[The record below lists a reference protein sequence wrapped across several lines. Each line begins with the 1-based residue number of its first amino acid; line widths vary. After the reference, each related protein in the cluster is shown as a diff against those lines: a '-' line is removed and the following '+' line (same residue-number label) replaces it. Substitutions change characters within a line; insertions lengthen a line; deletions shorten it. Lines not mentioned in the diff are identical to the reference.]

1 MRRLLLIGRFVLG
14 VSALAWPLVGQSQK
28 HELRLRCNDSLP
40 EHWLRPV
47 EMGALQQLGAT
58 LTTQLAFL
66 QGQGY
71 LEARVDGCETD
82 SIARKTTCLLD
93 AGRRYR
99 WARLSGSGIPVEIAS
114 EARFR
119 ERAFNGQ
126 PIAPVLVQRLVEDLL
141 RRSEDSGFPF
151 ASVLFD
157 SLRQEAEGIRATV
170 RLDLGR
176 AVRFDSVVVR
186 GNVRTSLRLLQSHV
200 GVRPGDMYNE
210 SIVRSIERRLRE
222 LPFVQQKQRPY
233 VQFTSDLTKLFLFL
247 DGKKASSINGI
258 LGVQPDPVSGDV
270 KLTGDLDLR
279 LRNALQRGEAIELNW
294 RSLADATQ
302 DLKVRG
308 NLPYAFRTPFGIDGQ
323 LKLFKRDSTF
333 LEVALRSGLDYL
345 LLRGD
350 KVGVFIN
357 SKTSERL
364 GRNTIALPGL
374 ADVRIVSYGLTIA
387 RERFDYRYNPRRG
400 HSVRLEGSAGRKRTT
415 TAVLGEDG
423 IAPTLRSTQYE
434 LEGIAVGHVPIR
446 TRSTIRF
453 VAQGGWMI
461 NENLYRNELYRFG
474 GLKTLRGADEAS
486 LFASAYAVG
495 TVEYR
500 YVYEENANFFVFMD
514 QGWWED
520 AAQATLVT
528 DTPMG
533 FGAGTTFE
541 TKAGLFSLTYALGR
555 QFDNPI
561 LLRGGKVHFGFT
573 SLF

>member
-1 MRRLLLIGRFVLG
+1 MRVRLGIGRWALHMAIL
-14 VSALAWPLVGQSQK
+14 VSPQVGWSQK
-28 HELRLRCNDSLP
+28 HELRLQSNDSLP
-40 EHWLRPV
+40 DHWLRSV
-47 EMGALQQLGAT
+47 EMGAIQQLGTT
-58 LTTQLAFL
+58 LTAQLAFL
-66 QGQGY
+66 QGQGF
-71 LEARVDGCETD
+71 LEARIERCDTD
-82 SIARKTTCLLD
+82 SAARRTTCFVI

-99 WARLSGSGIPVEIAS
+99 WARLSGAGIPVEIAS

-119 ERAFNGQ
+119 ERAFSGQ
-126 PIAPVLVQRLVEDLL
+126 PIAPKQVQRLVEDLL

-151 ASVLFD
+151 ASVRFD
-157 SLRQEAEGIRATV
+157 SLRQEADGLRATV

-176 AVRFDSVVVR
+176 PVRFDSVVVR
-186 GNVRTSLRLLQSHV
+186 GNVRTSLRLLQSQV

-210 SIVRSIERRLRE
+210 SVVRSVEGRLRE
-222 LPFVQQKQRPY
+222 LPFVQQRQRPY
-233 VQFTSDLTKLFLFL
+233 VQFTPEQTKLFLFL

-270 KLTGDLDLR
+270 KITGDLDLR

-302 DLKVRG
+302 DLKVRS
-308 NLPYAFRTPFGIDGQ
+308 NLPYAFRTPFGLDGQ

-333 LEVALRSGLDYL
+333 LEVALRGGLDYL

-350 KVGVFIN
+350 KVGVFVN

-374 ADVRIVSYGLTIA
+374 ADVRIVSYGLVVT

-400 HSVRLEGSAGRKRTT
+400 HSLRLEGSAGRKRTT
-415 TAVLGEDG
+415 TATLGEG
-423 IAPTLRSTQYE
+423 GSAPVIRTTQYE
-434 LEGIAVGHVPIR
+434 LEGMAIGHVPIR
-446 TRSTIRF
+446 TRSTIRL

-461 NENLYRNELYRFG
+461 NDNLYRNELYRFG

-495 TVEYR
+495 TIEYR
-500 YVYEENANFFVFMD
+500 YVYEENANFFAFVD
-514 QGWWED
+514 QAWWED
-520 AAQATLVT
+520 AAQAALVT
-528 DTPMG
+528 DAPLG

-541 TKAGLFSLTYALGR
+541 TKAGLFSITYALGR
-555 QFDNPI
+555 QFENPI